1 MVREILAKL
10 KCKKCI
16 PVIQGTLV
24 PKLTLGPYLTWE
36 QIERLGF
43 WDPGSYPFLRI
54 LFILIKENRGFSIL
68 AF

>member
-43 WDPGSYPFLRI
+43 WDPGSYP
-54 LFILIKENRGFSIL
+54 E
-68 AF
+68 